1 MRGGSLT
8 APDSTTSSLVARRA
22 PTPIRARPRSRTAS
36 APAASPSTRLAA
48 RCSLRRSSTSA
59 MTRATRSRSPA
70 SNGFTRVATTRS
82 MATAEPSMPAPGEPA
97 IGGAGLELSR
107 RWAWSGLAVV
117 LLAGLGLR
125 LWGVRQGLPY
135 PYNTDEAQHFVLH
148 AVEMFRKSTLNPHY
162 FANPPAFTYLLHFLF
177 RVWYGSADGAVRALE
192 LHPEGVYTLAR
203 VSVALLGT
211 GSLWLLYATGAR
223 LFNRAVGLLAAAIE

>member
-1 MRGGSLT
+1 
-8 APDSTTSSLVARRA
+8 
-22 PTPIRARPRSRTAS
+22 
-36 APAASPSTRLAA
+36 
-48 RCSLRRSSTSA
+48 
-59 MTRATRSRSPA
+59 
-70 SNGFTRVATTRS
+70 
-82 MATAEPSMPAPGEPA
+82 MATAEPSIAAPGEPA

-135 PYNTDEAQHFVLH
+135 PYNTDEAQHFVPH

-177 RVWYGSADGAVRALE
+177 RLSYGSAGGAVRALE
-192 LHPEGVYTLAR
+192 LHPTLVEAYR
-203 VSVALLGT
+203 GLGFVLTVRGEWDAAVAA
-211 GSLWLLYATGAR
+211 SR
-223 LFNRAVGLLAAAIE
+223 RAIELQPDHAVAHSNLGNALKGRGDLDAALHQVS